1 MKTFPPRALD
11 PRELERMAGLLH
23 AGANRDDV
31 IGQMRSLGWNKIA
44 CIRTLRGHA
53 GMSLRE
59 AKDIVHLSPAWA
71 DRYESDE
78 ALHDTLQQAAALISE
93 EERTAA

>member
-1 MKTFPPRALD
+1 MPAKPYPADAAVLAF
-11 PRELERMAGLLH
+11 LEQKLH
-23 AGANRDDV
+23 ASLNTDAA
-31 IGQMRSLGWNKIA
+31 ITAMRTAGFNKID
-44 CIRTLRGHA
+44 CIKFVREFGNVTLGQ
-53 GMSLRE
+53 

-78 ALHDTLQQAAALISE
+78 AFHDALEQAFEISDE